1 MIDNH
6 EMSTQDFSGYNI
18 NYGKDTQKQIDDII
32 KKSINDDLD
41 QMFPDSVNYSENNN
55 SQLNINNNNNNNNN
69 SQPGIIRL
77 NLTQQNPI
85 QGLSLIKT
93 VKTES
98 IFNGNYINKINSHN
112 VTLPL
117 KQIMPPSQLK
127 FNFTKEFD
135 PQFWRHFY
143 PEKEPFFN
151 YDYGDNLQRM
161 TLKNIIPG
169 NTGVIPLYE
178 GQVNQNNEKHGL
190 GKLTIENK
198 MMIGGWRHNQF
209 TGWGRE
215 VDGDKNEIY
224 EGKYVNG
231 KLYGKGI
238 YTNGKEYYVGDF
250 RDKKMIGVGEIFTS
264 EYHYSG
270 QVWNKIPNGKGK
282 MNIYNEGTY
291 EGDFENGLMDG
302 DGIFKWNNGDYFI
315 GEMRKGKMNGKGTL
329 VHKNKWIERGYFR
342 DGHLVKKSDGFE
354 NEKNEFNQ

>member
-55 SQLNINNNNNNNNN
+55 SQLNINNNNNN

-85 QGLSLIKT
+85 QGLSLENFKT
-93 VKTES
+93 TS
-98 IFNGNYINKINSHN
+98 IINMINGNHIDQNKSHN

-315 GEMRKGKMNGKGTL
+315 GEMRKGKMNGLGKL

-342 DGHLVKKSDGFE
+342 DGHLIKKIDGFE